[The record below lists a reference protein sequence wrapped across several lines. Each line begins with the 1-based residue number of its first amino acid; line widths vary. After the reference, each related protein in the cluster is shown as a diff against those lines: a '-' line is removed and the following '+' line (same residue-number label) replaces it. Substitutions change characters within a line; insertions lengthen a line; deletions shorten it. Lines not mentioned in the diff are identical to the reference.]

1 MRTASKYIVHCTPD
15 MEFGT
20 NFTRIRFW
28 VMNFTLKH
36 IINDVFVVVDIIDH
50 SYVLYF
56 LREEKIFR
64 FNFAKVLCFE
74 LY

>member
-1 MRTASKYIVHCTPD
+1 MRTASKYTVHCTPD

-36 IINDVFVVVDIIDH
+36 IINDVFVVVDITNCNIE
-50 SYVLYF
+50 
-56 LREEKIFR
+56 EEK
-64 FNFAKVLCFE
+64 KGL
-74 LY
+74 L